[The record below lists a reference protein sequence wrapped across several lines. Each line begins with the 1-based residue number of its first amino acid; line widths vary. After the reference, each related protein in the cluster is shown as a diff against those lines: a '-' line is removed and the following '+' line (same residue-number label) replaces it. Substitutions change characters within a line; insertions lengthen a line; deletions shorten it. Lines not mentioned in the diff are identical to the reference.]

1 MKLHL
6 PARLRSALLACLA
19 VVAPLA
25 GTVATG
31 TFVGGAVV
39 ASLSLTEAQAAE
51 VEVAAGTTVTY
62 DASNTYVLKGGTLKV
77 ESGAVSSAITIAAA
91 ESSISLGAGATLS
104 PLRVTLAEGV
114 QSYKLVGTG
123 TYDLASATQMYGANA
138 SSSDWKGTV
147 SISNSTG
154 VGDFNFNHYG
164 NADSTV
170 KISGVSGWMARGP
183 YTPTILL
190 EDNADSSALNVTAAS
205 ESFNYTFAKILG
217 NGTFERGG
225 TTSSGRATFRF
236 YGDVSGW
243 KGNIL
248 NNFGQT
254 TLEFGGAATEI
265 NLAGITHNAGYDMDL
280 KFIGSVAT
288 TVNSPIVSTA
298 GGAINMTVGN
308 AGGVTFNKS
317 VGVTTL
323 TANGAVTVGASGTMT
338 VSGAATLAAP
348 TTVYGTLS
356 LNGGVT
362 MSSSIT
368 NNGTLNITGAIVVNS
383 AGLDRAPTGDST
395 FSDGDNGRI
404 ESGSLVYSVI
414 KNATGATLNT
424 QGTTLSFD
432 GDNSLKLSDSGTV
445 TREAD
450 TSSTE
455 YWVNKGDV
463 SYAATNAE
471 SYRMNG
477 GTLVLDKT
485 GAAAAQGTVLVDAV
499 GGNGTVKL
507 TQNASITGGVA
518 TQSTADL
525 LITNGATLSV
535 GDGKNSANYA
545 GSFSSVTLDNGKL
558 SINALPGEIQNLTVT
573 ENNGEIS
580 FPDFVNSPTA
590 ANAYVFSGVTQL
602 DGQLVVKG
610 SYKFVARFAQL
621 KGAGSFEFNGP
632 TSGENLT
639 QVLVDS
645 LQDFTGNLSFV
656 QNNGSNPYYKVT
668 LNSGKADVSMTSLTV
683 GKGAAKPGNQNN
695 IDMFLTV
702 GGEMALSGAL
712 TMQSNAALSIAG
724 AAGLKLNG
732 GLIVQ
737 GADNSI
743 TVQGDSALDLSKLV
757 VTDGAALSLSGKYS
771 ALAMNQSGTVTLSGM
786 TLTDGASLVY
796 GAGTSTLRVEQA
808 NLGASVKVDLN
819 NLTDAQAL
827 AIANGSG
834 LNLGIDSQYAHSE
847 ADKTI
852 TVVSDYVRDAKLEVV
867 GDSWKLTSGVVSMYW
882 EAETGTGSWD
892 STNYSNWSF
901 KDEAESNKRT
911 FVAGTDAIFSKD
923 ANAEVLITSAPD
935 VKNIEVTE
943 GQYTFMT
950 AFEGDLSVGNDLIVG
965 KDSAATFEKGTGVTS
980 PQGLLVAGDVS
991 VAQGGVLNVK
1001 LDSMEVSG
1009 ALKGTGGISVESDL
1023 SLGKSSSIGQLVV
1036 DGKVTMTGTNTAEE
1050 RFTDLT
1056 VGGSSSVNGLENVGK
1071 LTVNKDGSLNIGS
1084 GTTVESLAGDG
1095 ILEAS
1100 GDVTLTSGTS
1110 SIGKLASS
1118 SVSMGKNVTL
1128 DVDTLQ
1134 TSEVT
1139 MTLGSDAVSGT
1150 TLLTAG
1156 STVGDTKVAL
1166 AVDKVDDLSKLTNG
1180 SVLTLATIGTPGGD
1194 VEGGLIA
1201 PVLTPEEAATTDLVV
1216 KSDTEFSV
1224 TKDLRGFGY
1233 TLKVSDDGKTV
1244 TLVTDRDNKGWI
1256 GSESDTWT
1264 QNSQSGWEVG
1274 YIPNPIDRAAGFFGE
1289 GSSEVKIDTAGVQAA
1304 LIDVD
1309 IAQGK
1314 LQEISSYK
1322 FVGGNVTA
1330 DNMYIGQGELII
1342 ANRTEINQDTKV
1354 YSNGKLTVA
1363 EGGHLESYGN
1373 LSLTD
1378 DVTLTLDTDAVLTVS
1393 GSLSSE
1399 EDVTITNSG
1408 MLSAHDVNIAGS
1420 MVNEGTLQI
1429 AAGGSIG
1436 SIEGGTLRAVVD
1448 AVGTLKMGSA
1458 NVSVLQIGTT
1468 GSKVELSEDSVIGTL
1483 YSTVEG
1489 TSLTSTAKLTL
1500 SEAAANQGGV
1510 VSVTAQALTL
1520 NKVGNEFGTLNVP
1533 VITLDLKGSALS
1545 ADVAAISVES
1555 IVAVDPVQILLSPSV
1570 IDNLPVD
1577 ADNMLVSDDYLLIK
1591 GVGGY
1596 SVGDFIIADSIMQE
1610 IKRRGVTAEVL
1621 LKDDNLLLSLGAI
1634 DGGMIWDTANG
1645 NMETNNGYEIPDG
1658 EGLYKALD
1666 YIEQV
1671 IVSDNKT
1678 IDLTAAGVGNAV
1690 AGNASIPAAG
1700 LMVRNPDGG
1709 GKLTIVGDAADSNG
1723 SLPDVVTIIGNR
1735 EIESPVALVGESV
1748 KVNIGLPEGSEGI
1761 LTDDTESS
1769 EVILASAEMSEK
1781 AVLQVNEDATVKGQ
1795 VDLTEGASLEV
1806 TADKVIN
1813 VLQLNGDASAIVSG
1827 QVDVNGV
1834 GGSYEGAYGASG
1846 AKIAILQGGYQSV
1859 KAGSGLSLVV
1869 NGGEGTLD
1877 LAGADAEMVGLA
1889 VGSAA
1894 RASRSEM
1901 VIANVTMDDDAHK
1914 VRHHKLSLT
1923 GDDSFISGSEVTAS
1937 LGAEETAVTLGTAA
1951 APVIMDGKVDIN
1963 NSTICLTMVTTNDN
1977 LRSLDVNTDAPM
1989 AGAKLAT
1996 LVTEGN
2002 ISADNEVQLIGT
2014 RAMMNVINKYY
2025 TNARLDAN
2033 GDILVD
2039 RVTDYYATKASGLS
2053 ETGTIG
2059 MDMLDKVLVSL
2070 NPQSNAKEY
2079 TDLAEVLNAL
2089 DDAVVA
2095 GDTAAADD
2103 IASAVTGASA
2113 AAMGAALA
2121 GDMERQLR
2129 AIRNRT
2135 TTMGVDQG
2143 IVNHNMPYFNAWIN
2157 AEVDNRTLDQ
2167 DGTLSGYDYTVSGGT
2182 VGFDVDVT
2190 PRFVCGLA
2198 ISALTGDVSSEGPDK
2213 LDADV
2218 DSYYLTAFARTTY
2231 RRWTHTFVA
2240 SVGKSDLS
2248 MDRTVSYAGGSYTAK
2263 GETEATSFGAMYELG
2278 YVFALDVDGT
2288 TCLQPVFN
2296 VSFVQSSMDGYT
2308 ESGSDA
2314 SLDVGSVDMTAI
2326 TIGMGARLQSV
2337 VGQNVFNRSSIF
2349 ESRALVKVN
2358 AGDRDA
2364 EVDTNLLA
2372 LPSAG
2377 GKVSS
2382 AERGPISLELG
2393 AGISIPVG
2401 AKSGSIFLD
2410 GSAELGSEYTGLNAT
2425 VGYRLNF

>member
-104 PLRVTLAEGV
+104 PLRVTLAKGV
-114 QSYKLVGTG
+114 QSYKLAGTG
-123 TYDLASATQMYGANA
+123 TYDLASATQMYGANV

-147 SISNSTG
+147 SITNSTG
-154 VGDFNFNHYG
+154 VGDFNFNNYG

-265 NLAGITHNAGYDMDL
+265 NLAGITHNAGYDMAV
-280 KFIGSVAT
+280 KFAGSVAT
-288 TVNSPIVSTA
+288 TVNSQIQSTA
-298 GGAINMTVGN
+298 GGAINLTVNN

-317 VGVTTL
+317 VAVSTL
-323 TANGAVTVGASGTMT
+323 TANGAVTIGASGKMT

-348 TTVYGTLS
+348 VTVDGTLS
-356 LNGGVT
+356 LDGGVT
-362 MSSSIT
+362 MSGSII

-414 KNATGATLNT
+414 KNASGATLNT

-432 GDNSLKLSDSGTV
+432 GDNSLKLSTSGTV

-477 GTLVLDKT
+477 GTLVLDKA
-485 GAAAAQGTVLVDAV
+485 GAAAEQGTILAGIV
-499 GGNGTVKL
+499 GGNGTVKV
-507 TQNASITGGVA
+507 TKDASFNGGVS
-518 TQSTADL
+518 TSSTAALVIAD
-525 LITNGATLSV
+525 GATLSV
-535 GDGKNSANYA
+535 GNSKQTSASI
-545 GSFSSVTLDNGKL
+545 GSFSSVLLDNATL
-558 SINALPGEIQNLTVT
+558 NLNTQPVAIQNLTVS
-573 ENNGEIS
+573 EQNGTLK
-580 FPDFVNSPTA
+580 FVDFKDSPSWSDA
-590 ANAYVFSGVTQL
+590 VVFSGDTTL
-602 DGQLVVKG
+602 
-610 SYKFVARFAQL
+610 
-621 KGAGSFEFNGP
+621 NG
-632 TSGENLT
+632 NLT
-639 QVLVDS
+639 INSDWKYVTRFECLTGKGNLVAAGNTYGGILMIQVDS
-645 LQDFTGNLSFV
+645 LSGYEGKISVTKGRDATTVDIATGKDAVAFKGISLTNAQTLNLKVQSATTMSEGLTLTTGITANVAIDASASLSGAVNVTGVSNTINAMNGAINLSQLNV
-656 QNNGSNPYYKVT
+656 ANG
-668 LNSGKADVSMTSLTV
+668 ASLTV
-683 GKGAAKPGNQNN
+683 NG
-695 IDMFLTV
+695 
-702 GGEMALSGAL
+702 
-712 TMQSNAALSIAG
+712 SI
-724 AAGLKLNG
+724 
-732 GLIVQ
+732 
-737 GADNSI
+737 
-743 TVQGDSALDLSKLV
+743 
-757 VTDGAALSLSGKYS
+757 S
-771 ALAMNQSGTVTLSGM
+771 ALAMNQSGSVTLSGM

-852 TVVSDYVRDAKLEVV
+852 TVVSDNVRDAKLEVV

-1056 VGGSSSVNGLENVGK
+1056 VGGASSVNGLENVGK

-1100 GDVTLTSGTS
+1100 GDITLTSGTS

-1156 STVGDTKVAL
+1156 STVGDTKVVL

-1194 VEGGLIA
+1194 VVGGLIA

-1244 TLVTDRDNKGWI
+1244 TLVTGRDNKGWI
-1256 GSESDTWT
+1256 GSVSDTWA
-1264 QNSQSGWEVG
+1264 QNSQPGWEVG

-1289 GSSEVKIDTAGVQAA
+1289 GSSEVKIDAAGVQAA

-1378 DVTLTLDTDAVLTVS
+1378 DVTLTLETDAVLTVS
-1393 GSLSSE
+1393 GTLSAE

-1408 MLSAHDVNIAGS
+1408 MLSAHDVSIAGS

-1429 AAGGSIG
+1429 AAGGTIG
-1436 SIEGGTLRAVVD
+1436 SIEGGTLRAMVD
-1448 AVGTLKMGSA
+1448 EVDTLKMGSA

-1483 YSTVEG
+1483 YASAEG

-1500 SEAAANQGGV
+1500 SEAATNQGGV

-1520 NKVGNEFGTLNVP
+1520 NKVGNEFGTLNAP
-1533 VITLDLKGSALS
+1533 VITLDLKDSALS

-1555 IVAVDPVQILLSPSV
+1555 IVAVDPVQILLTQSTIES
-1570 IDNLPVD
+1570 LPVD
-1577 ADNMLVSDDYLLIK
+1577 ADNVLTADDYLLIK

-1596 SVGDFIIADSIMQE
+1596 SVGDFVIADSIMQE

-1690 AGNASIPAAG
+1690 TGNASIPAAG

-1723 SLPDVVTIIGNR
+1723 ALPDVVTIIGNR

-1806 TADKVIN
+1806 TADKVIT
-1813 VLQLNGDASAIVSG
+1813 VLQLNGDASSIVSG

-1834 GGSYEGAYGASG
+1834 GGNYEGAYGDSG

-1859 KAGSGLSLVV
+1859 KAGAGLSLVV

-1914 VRHHKLSLT
+1914 VLHHKLSLS

-2070 NPQSNAKEY
+2070 NPQSNAEEY

>member
-39 ASLSLTEAQAAE
+39 ASLALTEAQAAE

-62 DASNTYVLKGGTLKV
+62 DASNTYVLKGGTLNV

-114 QSYKLVGTG
+114 QSYKLVGEG

-147 SISNSTG
+147 SITNSTG
-154 VGDFNFNHYG
+154 VGNFNINNYG
-164 NADSTV
+164 NASSTV
-170 KISGVSGWMARGP
+170 KIRGVAGWLAMGSAFNP
-183 YTPTILL
+183 TLLLADTP
-190 EDNADSSALNVTAAS
+190 DASALNVTDAS
-205 ESFNYTFAKILG
+205 TGREYAFNNVVG
-217 NGTFERGG
+217 DGTFERGG
-225 TTSSGRATFRF
+225 TRF
-236 YGDVSGW
+236 AGSISFAFTGDVSDW
-243 KGNIL
+243 TGNFV
-248 NNFGQT
+248 NNYGQT
-254 TLEFGGAATEI
+254 TLIFRGGTSEI
-265 NLAGITHNAGYDMDL
+265 NLAGITHNAGYDMAV
-280 KFIGSVAT
+280 KFDGSVAT
-288 TVNSPIVSTA
+288 TVNSQIRSTA
-298 GGAINMTVGN
+298 GGAINLTVNN

-317 VGVTTL
+317 VAVSTL
-323 TANGAVTVGASGTMT
+323 TANGAVTIGASGKMT

-348 TTVYGTLS
+348 VTVDGTLS
-356 LNGGVT
+356 LDGGVT
-362 MSSSIT
+362 MSSSII
-368 NNGTLNITGAIVVNS
+368 NNGTLNITGAMVVDS

-432 GDNSLKLSDSGTV
+432 GDNSLKLSTSGTV

-477 GTLVLDKT
+477 GTLVLDKA
-485 GAAAAQGTVLVDAV
+485 GAAAAQGTVLAGVV

-525 LITNGATLSV
+525 LITNGATLSI
-535 GDGKNSANYA
+535 GDGKNSENYV

-580 FPDFVNSPTA
+580 FPDFVNAPTA

-645 LQDFTGNLSFV
+645 LQGFTGNLSFV

-712 TMQSNAALSIAG
+712 TMQSNAALTIAG

-771 ALAMNQSGTVTLSGM
+771 ALAMNQSGSVTLSGM

-796 GAGTSTLRVEQA
+796 GAGTSTLRVDA
-808 NLGASVKVDLN
+808 SNLGASVKVDLN

-852 TVVSDYVRDAKLEVV
+852 TVVSDNVRDAKLEVV

-882 EAETGTGSWD
+882 EAGSADWD
-892 STNYSNWSF
+892 TTAANWAF
-901 KDEAESNKRT
+901 KDEATASST
-911 FVAGTDAIFSKD
+911 FVSGTDAIFSKD
-923 ANAEVLITSAPD
+923 ADALVTITTAPSVQNVEVS
-935 VKNIEVTE
+935 E
-943 GQYTFMT
+943 GKYTF
-950 AFEGDLSVGNDLIVG
+950 AIGYDGNLSVGNDVIVG
-965 KDSAATFEKGTGVTS
+965 KNAEASFEKAGATT
-980 PQGLLVAGDVS
+980 QGLVVAGDVS
-991 VAQGGVLNVK
+991 VEQGGVLNVK
-1001 LDSMEVSG
+1001 LDSMKVSG

-1084 GTTVESLAGDG
+1084 STTVESLAGDG

-1100 GDVTLTSGTS
+1100 GDVTLTSGAS

-1156 STVGDTKVAL
+1156 STVGDTKVVL

-1180 SVLTLATIGTPGGD
+1180 SVLTIATIGTPGGD
-1194 VEGGLIA
+1194 VVGGLIA

-1216 KSDTEFSV
+1216 KSDSEFSV

-1274 YIPNPIDRAAGFFGE
+1274 YIPNPTDRAAGFFGE
-1289 GSSEVKIDTAGVQAA
+1289 GSSEVKIDTAGVQTA

-1314 LQEISSYK
+1314 LQDISSYK

-1354 YSNGKLTVA
+1354 YSNGKLSVA

-1393 GSLSSE
+1393 GSLSAE
-1399 EDVTITNSG
+1399 EGVTITNSG
-1408 MLSAHDVNIAGS
+1408 VLSADEVSIAGS

-1429 AAGGSIG
+1429 AAGGTIG
-1436 SIEGGTLRAVVD
+1436 SIEGGTLRAMLNK
-1448 AVGTLKMGSA
+1448 VGTLKMGSA
-1458 NVSVLQIGTT
+1458 NVSALQIGTT
-1468 GSKVELSEDSVIGTL
+1468 GSTVELSEDSVIGTL

-1489 TSLTSTAKLTL
+1489 TSLTSTTKLTL

-1520 NKVGNEFGTLNVP
+1520 NKVGNEFGALNSP
-1533 VITLDLKGSALS
+1533 VITLDLKDSALS

-1555 IVAVDPVQILLSPSV
+1555 IVVVDPVQILLTQSTIES
-1570 IDNLPVD
+1570 IPVD
-1577 ADNMLVSDDYLLIK
+1577 ADNVLTADDYLLIK

-1596 SVGDFIIADSIMQE
+1596 SVGDFVIADSIMQE

-1723 SLPDVVTIIGNR
+1723 ALPDVVTIIGNR

-1806 TADKVIN
+1806 TAGKVIT
-1813 VLQLNGDASAIVSG
+1813 VQQLNGDASSSVSG

-1834 GGSYEGAYGASG
+1834 GGNYEGAYGDSG

-1859 KAGSGLSLVV
+1859 KAGAGLSLVV

-1877 LAGADAEMVGLA
+1877 LAGADAEVVGLA

-1914 VRHHKLSLT
+1914 VLHHKLSLS
-1923 GDDSFISGSEVTAS
+1923 GDDSFISGSEVTVS